1 MVNKGRMSHNL
12 AGHSVVFRKD
22 ASLVGVVN
30 LLVDD
35 LLFQK
40 T

>member
-22 ASLVGVVN
+22 ASLVGGESSS
-30 LLVDD
+30 
-35 LLFQK
+35 
-40 T
+40 